1 MRIIGGQAAGRLI
14 RVPEGLGVRPM
25 PDKVKLAVFNSL
37 GERVVDARVLDLF
50 AGTGALGHECL
61 SRGARALYSVERSEK
76 HARCY
81 RHNLAVTGLPES
93 AVELRVMDVFSA
105 IPQLLAA
112 GRRFDL
118 VIADPPYGEKNVGRR
133 SRSAAQRLLDDA
145 DLPQL
150 ILPGGVFI
158 LGHARRDTLELGSL
172 WVERRVLRHGDTIIL
187 FLEAASGAGTVSSGP
202 G

>member
-1 MRIIGGQAAGRLI
+1 MRIIGGHAAGRII

-37 GERVVDARVLDLF
+37 GDRVVDARVLDLF

-61 SRGARALYSVERSEK
+61 SRGARSLYSVERSEK

-81 RHNLAVTGLPES
+81 RRNLALTGLPES

-105 IPQLLAA
+105 LPQLLET

-133 SRSAAQRLLDDA
+133 SRSAAQRLLDDPS
-145 DLPQL
+145 LPQL
-150 ILPGGVFI
+150 IIPGGLFI

-172 WVERRVLRHGDTIIL
+172 WGERRTLRHGDTIIR
-187 FLEAASGAGTVSSGP
+187 FLEVAPTPTAAPETP